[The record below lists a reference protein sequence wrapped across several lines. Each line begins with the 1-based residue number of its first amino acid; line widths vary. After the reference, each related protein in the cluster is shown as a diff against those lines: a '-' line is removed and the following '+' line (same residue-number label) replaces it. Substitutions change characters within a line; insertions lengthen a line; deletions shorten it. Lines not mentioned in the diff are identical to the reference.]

1 MHHSPSSPHV
11 AHPLPSRERLRLLR
25 EAIHA
30 RSAAPPVPRIPTG
43 WARIDAALNGGLPM
57 AGLHE
62 WWGESDAVRSACVHL
77 AWRAMRTSDADGVAR
92 RLHAVWVGRIAW
104 PGPEDL
110 VRGMRAALSG
120 MFGADAPREWPDASL
135 HDRSLLVD
143 VPGHDAGARLWAI
156 EQAARCPGACVVV
169 ADGQGF
175 DHAATR
181 RLQLAASTVPV
192 LLLRGGPRRASAKG
206 STASACATRWC
217 VRHAD
222 RHDDIG
228 ERAPW
233 LRRRHALAACI
244 APEPSWTVRLERA
257 KGMDMALAV
266 ECEVRAF
273 RAFEWEGT
281 ERMPAPLAARARRR
295 HRRIAELGL
304 RPGPCAAQHA
314 GVAAP
319 HASVASPSAGV
330 ASPSAAPPAAASS
343 SVAAVDPAPP
353 SAAPRRGRG
362 LGRMT
367 SRGERWA
374 HEVPGA
380 ASKAG

>member
-1 MHHSPSSPHV
+1 
-11 AHPLPSRERLRLLR
+11 
-25 EAIHA
+25 
-30 RSAAPPVPRIPTG
+30 
-43 WARIDAALNGGLPM
+43 
-57 AGLHE
+57 
-62 WWGESDAVRSACVHL
+62 
-77 AWRAMRTSDADGVAR
+77 
-92 RLHAVWVGRIAW
+92 
-104 PGPEDL
+104 
-110 VRGMRAALSG
+110 
-120 MFGADAPREWPDASL
+120 
-135 HDRSLLVD
+135 
-143 VPGHDAGARLWAI
+143 
-156 EQAARCPGACVVV
+156 
-169 ADGQGF
+169 
-175 DHAATR
+175 
-181 RLQLAASTVPV
+181 
-192 LLLRGGPRRASAKG
+192 
-206 STASACATRWC
+206 
-217 VRHAD
+217 
-222 RHDDIG
+222 
-228 ERAPW
+228 
-233 LRRRHALAACI
+233 
-244 APEPSWTVRLERA
+244 VRLERA